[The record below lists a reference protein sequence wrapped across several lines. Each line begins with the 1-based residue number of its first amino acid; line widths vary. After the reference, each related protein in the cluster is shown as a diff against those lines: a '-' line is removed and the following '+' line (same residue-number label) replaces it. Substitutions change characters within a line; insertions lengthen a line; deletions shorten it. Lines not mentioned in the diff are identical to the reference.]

1 MAKRGRPFKDPKDIA
16 QYKLIAIDI
25 NDYKK
30 IKVHSIET
38 NTQIKVIIHKL
49 VENI

>member
-16 QYKLIAIDI
+16 QYKLIAIDLD
-25 NDYKK
+25 DYKK

-38 NTQIKVIIHKL
+38 NTKIKVIIHKL
-49 VENI
+49 VENM